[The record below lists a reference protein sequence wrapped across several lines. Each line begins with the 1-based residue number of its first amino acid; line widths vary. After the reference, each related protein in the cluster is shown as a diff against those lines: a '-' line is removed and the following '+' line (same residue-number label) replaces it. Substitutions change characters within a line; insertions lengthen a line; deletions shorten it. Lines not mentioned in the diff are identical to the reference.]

1 VEASLTTELRRLFAA
16 EADTTATARRRA
28 APLYPPDPEFG
39 ALLRWAVRSVAARAV
54 VEVGAAGGVSGAWI
68 VPELPERGVLTSIE
82 PDPHAHGLA
91 TDAFQAMAAGA
102 RVRAILGEADT
113 VLGRLS
119 DGAYDLLLLQG
130 SPRSRR
136 RCSPTRT
143 GCCDPA
149 ASCWPVA
156 CSVPASTPRRSRRRS
171 RTWLRIRTPPRWCC
185 RWMAGSCWP
194 RSDRRA
200 PPSRGR
206 SQKKRTFAANST
218 AGARI
223 TAR

>member
-130 SPRSRR
+130 SPPITPALLAHAHRLLRPGGLLLAR
-136 RCSPTRT
+136 GVLRT
-143 GCCDPA
+143 GEYAEEVAQALQDLAEDPDA
-149 ASCWPVA
+149 T
-156 CSVPASTPRRSRRRS
+156 SVVLPLDGGLVLATVGSPRA
-171 RTWLRIRTPPRWCC
+171 TLE
-185 RWMAGSCWP
+185 GS
-194 RSDRRA
+194 
-200 PPSRGR
+200 
-206 SQKKRTFAANST
+206 
-218 AGARI
+218 
-223 TAR
+223 